1 MTETTFFLLCVQSST
16 HCVSGGERVVGVSGE
31 SVLASE
37 SRLAAETVGPGD
49 PKDLCLPGENV
60 CLRRYKVW

>member
-1 MTETTFFLLCVQSST
+1 M
-16 HCVSGGERVVGVSGE
+16 VGVSGE